1 MLVSESMDANVI
13 RISQSWSE
21 FLVLLVVQHSHVV
34 SEHVIDQVS
43 VVRINSLVNIVLVV
57 SSIHGIP
64 AEIIFIEII
73 RLNKHVIQRTNI
85 DVWADE
91 ASLSIQEFLNVGEY
105 NLGVILWFETHE
117 FSHSIE
123 ERLCRNNNIRAFEL
137 TTCIKSICW
146 NGLISSVVI
155 IIDYNFS

>member
-1 MLVSESMDANVI
+1 MLVSESMDADII

-64 AEIIFIEII
+64 AEVVFIKVVGFNE
-73 RLNKHVIQRTNI
+73 HVIQRTNI
-85 DVWADE
+85 DVWANE
-91 ASLSIQEFLNVGEY
+91 ASLAVKNLLNVCEDLLDAVGA
-105 NLGVILWFETHE
+105 VIE
-117 FSHSIE
+117 SE
-123 ERLCRNNNIRAFEL
+123 EGAHC
-137 TTCIKSICW
+137 CV
-146 NGLISSVVI
+146 NGFIGC
-155 IIDYNFS
+155 

>member
-1 MLVSESMDANVI
+1 MFMSESMDADII

-34 SEHVIDQVS
+34 SEHVVDQIS

-73 RLNKHVIQRTNI
+73 RLNEHVIQRANV

-91 ASLSIQEFLNVGEY
+91 ASLGIQDLLNVREDLLDAIGA
-105 NLGVILWFETHE
+105 L
-117 FSHSIE
+117 IE
-123 ERLCRNNNIRAFEL
+123 SEEGAHC
-137 TTCIKSICW
+137 CV
-146 NGLISSVVI
+146 NGFIGC
-155 IIDYNFS
+155 